1 MAALFA
7 VGCRLHA
14 DRRAAEQYRPVIVRT
29 VQTRADSIDRHW
41 WLLVFPSS
49 LVRMELLLYYEMD
62 VHLL

>member
-1 MAALFA
+1 MAALFV

-14 DRRAAEQYRPVIVRT
+14 ARLLAEQYRPVVVGT
-29 VQTRADSIDRHW
+29 AQKRADSTDRHW

-49 LVRMELLLYYEMD
+49 LVRMGLLLYYEMD